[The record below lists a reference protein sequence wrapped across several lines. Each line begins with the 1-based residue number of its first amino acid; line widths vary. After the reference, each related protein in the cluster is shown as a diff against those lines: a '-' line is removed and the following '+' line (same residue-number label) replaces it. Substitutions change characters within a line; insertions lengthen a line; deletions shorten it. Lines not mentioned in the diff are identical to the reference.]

1 VTHYALLLTF
11 PAIMAFAGSIDLL
24 TMTIPNRVS
33 LALVA
38 AFPVAAALIGMDWT
52 TFASHLG
59 AGALMLVVGIGMF
72 ARGWLGGGDAK
83 LLAAATSSWSPLQ
96 EGFWPCSFFPTVAT
110 YRRPGCLAS
119 HGPCGFMTGR
129 LASPTASRS
138 RPPPCGSTPPRLGS
152 RALRPDI
159 RDLANLL
166 ACAFPATAVCLWND
180 Y

>member
-1 VTHYALLLTF
+1 MVFQYVLLLTF

-38 AFPVAAALIGMDWT
+38 TFPLAAAFIGMEWT

-83 LLAAATSSWSPLQ
+83 LLAAAALWF
-96 EGFWPCSFFPTVAT
+96 GFEHLAGYLLLVAIAGGALSLLVLS
-110 YRRPGCLAS
+110 YRNWVPPAWMLGQAWAMRLHDRKVGIPYGIALAAAALWIY
-119 HGPCGFMTGR
+119 P
-129 LASPTASRS
+129 
-138 RPPPCGSTPPRLGS
+138 STPWFAGF
-152 RALRPDI
+152 A
-159 RDLANLL
+159 A
-166 ACAFPATAVCLWND
+166 
-180 Y
+180 

>member
-1 VTHYALLLTF
+1 MIQYTFLLMF

-38 AFPVAAALIGMDWT
+38 TFPLAAMLIGMDWM

-83 LLAAATSSWSPLQ
+83 LLAAAALWL
-96 EGFWPCSFFPTVAT
+96 GFEHLAGYLLLVAIAGGALALLVLS
-110 YRRPGCLAS
+110 YRNWVPPVWILGQHWAMRLHDRKVGIPYGIALAAAALWIY
-119 HGPCGFMTGR
+119 P
-129 LASPTASRS
+129 
-138 RPPPCGSTPPRLGS
+138 STPWFTG
-152 RALRPDI
+152 
-159 RDLANLL
+159 
-166 ACAFPATAVCLWND
+166 FAV
-180 Y
+180 

>member
-59 AGALMLVVGIGMF
+59 AGALMLIVGIGMF

-83 LLAAATSSWSPLQ
+83 LLAAAALWLGFEHLPGYLLLVAVAGGVLALLVLSYRSWVPPVWMLGQSWAMRLHDRKVGIPY
-96 EGFWPCSFFPTVAT
+96 GIA
-110 YRRPGCLAS
+110 LAS
-119 HGPCGFMTGR
+119 AALWIYP
-129 LASPTASRS
+129 
-138 RPPPCGSTPPRLGS
+138 STPWFTS
-152 RALRPDI
+152 FA
-159 RDLANLL
+159 A
-166 ACAFPATAVCLWND
+166 
-180 Y
+180 

>member
-1 VTHYALLLTF
+1 MTHYAFLLTF

-83 LLAAATSSWSPLQ
+83 LLAAAALWLGFEHLPGYLLLVAVAGGVLALLVLSYRSYVPPAWMLGQSWAMRLHDRKVGIPY
-96 EGFWPCSFFPTVAT
+96 GIA
-110 YRRPGCLAS
+110 LAAAALWIY
-119 HGPCGFMTGR
+119 P
-129 LASPTASRS
+129 
-138 RPPPCGSTPPRLGS
+138 STPWFTS
-152 RALRPDI
+152 FA
-159 RDLANLL
+159 A
-166 ACAFPATAVCLWND
+166 
-180 Y
+180 